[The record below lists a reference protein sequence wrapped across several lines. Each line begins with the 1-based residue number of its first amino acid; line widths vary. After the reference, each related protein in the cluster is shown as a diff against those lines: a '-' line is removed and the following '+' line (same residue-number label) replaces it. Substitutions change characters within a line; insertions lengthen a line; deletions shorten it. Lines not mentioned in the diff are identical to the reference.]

1 MTVPAPKV
9 EENLL
14 LRRIVQE
21 TEIKFPINTNEYA
34 IINRITR

>member
-1 MTVPAPKV
+1 MRVPAPYA

-21 TEIKFPINTNEYA
+21 TEIKFSININEHA
-34 IINRITR
+34 VIDGITR